1 MIAITGS
8 GEYLEPIRKYDQFL
22 LNKLNEKPKVVTFP
36 TAAGLESEER
46 LKYWEN
52 LATNH
57 FKFLSVDHINFNA
70 RNRNDLN
77 SKEVLDAVSNANF
90 IYFSGGNPSH
100 LYSSIKDS
108 FFENEMKSLLNRNG
122 ILAGCSAGAMIFA
135 NKMIKG
141 SGLGYINNSIV
152 IPHYGESFYSWISS
166 TVKLL
171 NRGKYKL
178 ICLEKNTYFCINDE
192 NIEIVGENN
201 IHIIYKDSHQTF
213 SNGEILNLNILDI

>member
-22 LNKLNEKPKVVTFP
+22 LSKLNEKPKVVTFP

-57 FKFLSVDHINFNA
+57 FKSLSVDHINFNA

-108 FFENEMKSLLNRNG
+108 LFENEMKSLLNRKG

>member
-8 GEYLEPIRKYDQFL
+8 GEYLEPIRKYDQIL

-36 TAAGLESEER
+36 TAAGLESKER
-46 LKYWEN
+46 LEYWEN
-52 LATNH
+52 LATDH
-57 FKFLSVDHINFNA
+57 FKSLSVDHINFNA
-70 RNRNDLN
+70 RKRDDLN
-77 SKEVLDAVSNANF
+77 TKQVLDAVSNANF

-108 FFENEMKSLLNRNG
+108 LFEKELKALINRNG

-135 NKMIKG
+135 DKMIKG

-152 IPHYGESFYSWISS
+152 FPHYGESFYSWISN

-178 ICLEKNTYFCINDE
+178 ICLEKNTYFCINNE
-192 NIEIVGENN
+192 KIEIVGENN
-201 IHIIYKDSHQTF
+201 IHIIYKDSHQTY

>member
-8 GEYLEPIRKYDQFL
+8 GEYLEPIKKYDQIL
-22 LNKLNEKPKVVTFP
+22 LSKLPEKPKVVSFP
-36 TAAGLESEER
+36 TAAGLESEDR

-52 LATNH
+52 LAINH
-57 FKFLSVDHINFNA
+57 FKSISVDHVNFNA
-70 RNRNDLN
+70 RNIQDLN
-77 SKEVLDAVSNANF
+77 SKEVLDAVTDSNF

-100 LYSSIKDS
+100 LYSSIKNTK
-108 FFENEMKSLLNRNG
+108 FETALKDLLKRDG

-135 NKMIKG
+135 EKMIKG
-141 SGLGYINNSIV
+141 KGLNYIKNSIV
-152 IPHYGESFYSWISS
+152 IPHYGESFYSWINN

-178 ICLEKNTYFCINDE
+178 ICLEKNTYFCIDNE
-192 NIEIVGENN
+192 NIEIIGENN
-201 IHIIYKDSHQTF
+201 IHIIYQDLHQTF

>member
-108 FFENEMKSLLNRNG
+108 LFENEMKSLLNRNG

-152 IPHYGESFYSWISS
+152 IPHYGESFYSWISN

-178 ICLEKNTYFCINDE
+178 ICLEKNTYFCINNE

-201 IHIIYKDSHQTF
+201 IHIIYKDSHQIF

>member
-108 FFENEMKSLLNRNG
+108 LFENEMKSLLNRNG

-152 IPHYGESFYSWISS
+152 IPHYGESFYSWISN

-178 ICLEKNTYFCINDE
+178 ICLEKNTYFCINSE

>member
-22 LNKLNEKPKVVTFP
+22 LSKLNEKPKVVTFP

-57 FKFLSVDHINFNA
+57 FKSLSVDHINFNA

-90 IYFSGGNPSH
+90 LYFSGGNPSH

-108 FFENEMKSLLNRNG
+108 LFENEMKSLLNRKG

-213 SNGEILNLNILDI
+213 SNGGILNLNILDI

>member
-8 GEYLEPIRKYDQFL
+8 GEYLEPIRKYDQIL

-36 TAAGLESEER
+36 TAAGLESKDR
-46 LKYWEN
+46 LEYWEN

-57 FKFLSVDHINFNA
+57 FKSLSVDHINFNA
-70 RNRNDLN
+70 RNRDDLN
-77 SKEVLDAVSNANF
+77 TKEVLDAVSNANF

-100 LYSSIKDS
+100 LYSSIKNS
-108 FFENEMKSLLNRNG
+108 LFEKEMKALLNRNG

>member
-22 LNKLNEKPKVVTFP
+22 LSKLNEKPKVVTFP

-57 FKFLSVDHINFNA
+57 FKSLSVDHINFNA

-108 FFENEMKSLLNRNG
+108 LFENEMKSLLNRKG

-213 SNGEILNLNILDI
+213 SNGGILNLNILDI

>member
-57 FKFLSVDHINFNA
+57 FKSLSVDHINFNA

-108 FFENEMKSLLNRNG
+108 LFENEMKSLLNRKG

>member
-22 LNKLNEKPKVVTFP
+22 LNKLSEKPKVITFP

-57 FKFLSVDHINFNA
+57 FKSLSVDHINFNA

-108 FFENEMKSLLNRNG
+108 LFENEMKSLLNRKG